1 MPASL
6 LQVAVSAT
14 AAAAACC
21 KTESQSTYLAAV
33 STPWPACC
41 LLYSCLLHSCRFN

>member
-14 AAAAACC
+14 AAAC

-33 STPWPACC
+33 STPWPACIVVFT
-41 LLYSCLLHSCRFN
+41 LVDLIELQSL